1 MSVDTTIFCFAPDL
15 VDEGVTTA
23 LSRIRDA
30 GLKGLSVAS
39 VYHDG
44 RDVTPHNPRHKV
56 RFHEDGRAFF
66 RPRTADF
73 GGNVLQPLIS
83 GQVNQRGPFEVVAQE
98 AMTRGMTV
106 QAWTVFLHNTSL
118 GKANPHS
125 VTRNVYGD
133 PQFTSLCP
141 ANPAA
146 LEYCV
151 SLAKSIVG
159 TGVTT
164 INAEGLHFLPL
175 EHGYH
180 HERYFL
186 RIGPIDRLLLG
197 LCFCGHCVGR
207 ARTRGID
214 VDRLSSAVRRRLGHV
229 FATSKSFDPGP
240 DTIDALASLW
250 EGELVAFLTSRE
262 QAVTEAV
269 RQVREAVRPSGG
281 RLVFND
287 PAGALGRPASLSAAA
302 PWNESWRLGIDPVAV
317 SAESD
322 EIQILAY
329 TANPETAVADVT
341 QYQRLVGT
349 SAQLRVVLRPT
360 WPDNESADDLRAK
373 VAGISSVG
381 ARAIDFYHYSF
392 MRLEDLDRIGSVLRD
407 IGWRA

>member
-1 MSVDTTIFCFAPDL
+1 MPEISGPGREEETTVSMDTTIFCLAPDL
-15 VDEGVTTA
+15 VDEGVTAA

-30 GLKGLSVAS
+30 GLSGLSVAS

-44 RDVTPHNPRHKV
+44 RDVTPHNPRRKV

-66 RPRTADF
+66 RPGASDF
-73 GGNVLQPLIS
+73 AANGIHPLIS
-83 GQVNQRGPFEVVAQE
+83 DQVSERGPFERIAEE
-98 AMTRGMTV
+98 ATALGIPV

-118 GKANPHS
+118 GRANPHA

-197 LCFCGHCVGR
+197 LCFCEHCASQ
-207 ARTRGID
+207 ARTYGID
-214 VDRLSSAVRRRLGHV
+214 IEGFGSAVRSRLDRV
-229 FATSKSFDPGP
+229 FATSESFDAGA

-250 EGELVAFLTSRE
+250 DGQLVAFLTSRE
-262 QAVTEAV
+262 QSVTEAL
-269 RQVREAVRPSGG
+269 RQVAEAVHLAGG
-281 RLVFND
+281 QLVFND
-287 PAGALGRPASLSAAA
+287 PAGALGRPASLPLPA
-302 PWNESWRLGIDPVAV
+302 RLDRRGLRHAGRERPVQRGDAVRAEFAIRGEQGGRGSSRAREFSHLRPARADHELLEQLRAVPVSREADPVDA
-317 SAESD
+317 AE
-322 EIQILAY
+322 
-329 TANPETAVADVT
+329 
-341 QYQRLVGT
+341 
-349 SAQLRVVLRPT
+349 
-360 WPDNESADDLRAK
+360 RA
-373 VAGISSVG
+373 
-381 ARAIDFYHYSF
+381 
-392 MRLEDLDRIGSVLRD
+392 
-407 IGWRA
+407 